1 MAATADG
8 QKTIA
13 GIFGQEKVAQ
23 ETIKMM
29 SVLGLIDEEALA
41 VSTIFIQPTVR
52 PKEMCTLLT
61 LRFLLQNGLMKMVPG
76 DGKQQPPATTG
87 AGGSGSVPS
96 HPNGSQAFPSLPPPS
111 TVGVP
116 PPGMGMSG
124 PGQGGGVGFMS
135 PPNPSHGFDGL
146 AGGWGAPPQS
156 GMMPPVPPPQQQQQP
171 LPRAPAAA
179 GGNAGGDISS
189 LLGQSLS
196 QEERVGV
203 DILYHNW
210 F

>member
-1 MAATADG
+1 
-8 QKTIA
+8 
-13 GIFGQEKVAQ
+13 
-23 ETIKMM
+23 
-29 SVLGLIDEEALA
+29 
-41 VSTIFIQPTVR
+41 
-52 PKEMCTLLT
+52 
-61 LRFLLQNGLMKMVPG
+61 MVPG
-76 DGKQQPPATTG
+76 DGKQQPPAATI

-124 PGQGGGVGFMS
+124 PGQGGGVGFMP
-135 PPNPSHGFDGL
+135 PPNPSHGFDVPT
-146 AGGWGAPPQS
+146 GGWGAPPQS

-171 LPRAPAAA
+171 LPRGPTAA
-179 GGNAGGDISS
+179 GGSAGGGDISS

-203 DILYHNW
+203 DNLYTTSSN
-210 F
+210 FSSQTLVTAALSMSQQELDMLPPQQRAIFMQLVCLLLSNSALTLISLCYSVP